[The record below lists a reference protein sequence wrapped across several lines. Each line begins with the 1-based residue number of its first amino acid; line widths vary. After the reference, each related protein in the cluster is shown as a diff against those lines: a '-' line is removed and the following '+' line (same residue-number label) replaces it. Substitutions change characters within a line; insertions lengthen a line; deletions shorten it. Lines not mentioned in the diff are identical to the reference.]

1 MMARPEA
8 VSFPSQKE
16 SGVSGTDVADE
27 LEKGNVVQFPDPE
40 LELPDEEDL
49 EFLRTSIENKLT
61 RKNVTYYPEMG
72 HLRGLENH
80 PDAEERTLNI
90 LTDHMDRVE
99 SFLEKVIPGLM
110 DGVKRHK
117 VDYRPKEEKERD
129 ISVRAS
135 SELIHVD
142 AGAYWATHGDRILR
156 FFVNIHPD
164 RDRVWW
170 VKGRLPE
177 LARQYREEIFP
188 DRNGNGSIEPS
199 VWGRMYT
206 GMIDGLAYLIPPA
219 KSLDTSPYDRAMR
232 RLHNFMKESRTFQ
245 EEEDE
250 KTSIAFDPMSA
261 FMVFTD
267 MVGHACRTGQYAI
280 CNTLIIP
287 KENCRHPDL
296 LPYNVLNDL

>member
-1 MMARPEA
+1 MTSDSPEA
-8 VSFPSQKE
+8 AAFSAE
-16 SGVSGTDVADE
+16 AAATDATEIADE
-27 LEKGNVVQFPDPE
+27 LERGNVVQFPEPS

-49 EFLRTSIENKLT
+49 EFLRSSVEDKLT
-61 RKNVTYYPEMG
+61 RKNVTYYPEVG
-72 HLRGLENH
+72 RLRGLEND
-80 PDAEERTLNI
+80 PDAEERTLDI
-90 LTDHMDRVE
+90 LTDHMERVE
-99 SFLEKVIPGLM
+99 SFLHEVIPGLM
-110 DGVKRHK
+110 HGVKRHK

-156 FFVNIHPD
+156 FFVNINPE

-170 VKGRLPE
+170 VKGRLPD
-177 LARQYREEIFP
+177 LAREHRDVVFP
-188 DRNGNGSIEPS
+188 DRNGDASVEPS
-199 VWGRMYT
+199 LWGRLYT
-206 GMIDGLAYLIPPA
+206 GLIDGLAGLIPPA

-232 RLHNFMKESRTFQ
+232 RLHNFMKESESFQ
-245 EEEDE
+245 REEEG
-250 KTSIAFDPMSA
+250 KNSVAFAPMSA

-287 KENCRHPDL
+287 KENCRHPEWT
-296 LPYNVLNDL
+296 PYEVLNDL